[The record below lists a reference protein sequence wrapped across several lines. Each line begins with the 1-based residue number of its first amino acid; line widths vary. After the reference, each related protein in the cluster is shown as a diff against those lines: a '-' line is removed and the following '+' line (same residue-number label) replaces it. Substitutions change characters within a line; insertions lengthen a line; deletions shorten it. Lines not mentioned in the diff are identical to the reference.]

1 MNMAYWL
8 KLNVDKVFSRLVH
21 CNLHE
26 LSIIKRPDATVRIVN
41 PDATVRI
48 VNPDATVRIV
58 NPDATVGLSIRITGR
73 HKIELVI
80 EIAL

>member
-48 VNPDATVRIV
+48 VNPDATV
-58 NPDATVGLSIRITGR
+58 GLSIRITGR